1 MSGQKSLVDEVNAAS
16 HEQKR
21 GLDPIAGSIPQV
33 EQFTQKTAAS
43 AGQNTAAGQKLNAQA
58 DTLLGPFFCV
68 AAGLY
73 GN

>member
-21 GLDPIAGSIPQV
+21 GLGPIAGSIPQV

-43 AGQNTAAGQKLNAQA
+43 AGVKHRGRPEAECAG
-58 DTLLGPFFCV
+58 
-68 AAGLY
+68 
-73 GN
+73 